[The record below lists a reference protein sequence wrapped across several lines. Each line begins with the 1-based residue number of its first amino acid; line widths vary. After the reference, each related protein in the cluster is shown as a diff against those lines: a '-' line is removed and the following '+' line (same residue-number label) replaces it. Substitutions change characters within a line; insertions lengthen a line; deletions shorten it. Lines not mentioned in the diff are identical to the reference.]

1 MPDLESST
9 VKDHLLQN
17 LNHVR
22 SSIHSAC
29 ERSGRHEGDVQLVVV
44 SKYRPNEH
52 IQILMD
58 AGETHFGESRV
69 QEGRKK
75 IPEFDSEVS
84 WHLIGQLQTNK
95 AKYLPKL
102 FQWVHSVDRIDI
114 VDALEKAF
122 SKHEKKVHVLLQVNI
137 AEEDQKGGCSAEETS
152 ELVEYANRSE
162 HLIVEGLMAMAPYSD
177 NPEDARP
184 HFRNLAKLR
193 DEVAEKTGIALPHLS
208 MGMSGDFEVAIE
220 EGATIIR
227 VGSKLFELPEN
238 LK

>member
-22 SSIHSAC
+22 SCIHSAC
-29 ERSGRHEGDVQLVVV
+29 ERSGRDASDVQLVVV

-58 AGETHFGESRV
+58 ADETHFGESRV
-69 QEGRKK
+69 QEARKK
-75 IPEFDSEVS
+75 IPEFESEVS

-102 FQWVHSVDRIDI
+102 FQWVHSVDREDA
-114 VDALEKAF
+114 VDALDKAY
-122 SKHEKKVHVLLQVNI
+122 SKHEKKVHVLIQVNI
-137 AEEDQKGGCSAEETS
+137 AQEDQKGGCSAEEAP
-152 ELVEYANRSE
+152 ELIKYADKAG
-162 HLIVEGLMAMAPYSD
+162 HLVVEGLMAMAPYSD

-184 HFRNLAKLR
+184 HFRNLTKLR
-193 DEVAEKTGIALPHLS
+193 DEIAEKTGIALPHLS

-227 VGSKLFELPEN
+227 VGSKLFDLPEN